1 MTILIVLV
9 VMGSSILL
17 SFISYQRAK
26 SSLVS
31 QLEDNYAASAQKYA
45 LELTAWVSTNATI
58 IDTLAAEIAVNGITF
73 KGYDEFHSYLERSN
87 ELLNKNG
94 YVYDVY
100 FTYPDNYMVCASDFL
115 ADGTVDFVHERE
127 WYTTSALTG
136 ELFFSTPYLDSDTL
150 KPIITISKAVY
161 KDGELLGVLAAD
173 IFVDVLVDMVSKVDV
188 GVNSYA
194 FLLDHNM
201 HVITHPD
208 SAYDYP
214 DKPIGIMD
222 APDSPYQSLVDS
234 IRSGADGMV
243 FVDDYDGTVRG
254 IVSAEMINTGWYVC
268 LATDR
273 KELEKSVASLMRGF
287 VIAAGVAILIGVAM
301 AVFLAR
307 VLDQLS
313 SKEQEYRQEVL
324 RLEKQAADE
333 ASEAKSRFLA
343 DMSHEIRTP
352 INTIIGMN
360 EMILR
365 ETDNR
370 DIMGYSRNIKQSG
383 NNLLQLINGILDFS
397 KIEDGKMEIVPVK
410 YNVASQMT
418 YLINSI
424 SERASAKNLEL
435 IADIDPGIPTGLF
448 GDDTRINQVLT
459 NLLTNAVKY
468 TEKGSVTL
476 RVTEL
481 SRQDENI
488 VIRYEIADT
497 GIGIRQEDMQRLFES
512 FERLD
517 VVRNR
522 NIEGT
527 GLGMTITRRLLELM
541 GSELKV
547 DSTYGKGSTF
557 SFELSQRIEDTAPIG
572 DYRKTAESTE
582 SGPSYKES
590 FHAPDARILVVDD
603 TKLNIF
609 VVENLLK
616 KTGLVIDTAVNGN
629 DAIALAGENDYDV
642 ILMDQRM
649 PGMDGT
655 EAMQRIRAHE
665 TVTGKRTPIIC
676 LTADVISGAR
686 ERYIEQGFDDYLTKP
701 IDGTELE
708 KMLIRYLPGEK
719 VEKTQVQITEPSG
732 ESSLK
737 TGLFGELESAGVD
750 TSRGLSYSAGDEAM
764 YIDVL
769 KAYAGEGSTRVQK
782 LEDCLAFE
790 NLKDYGIYIHALKS
804 SSRTIGAAGLSDI
817 AAKLEAAAKDG
828 NMKVI
833 RSCHEDAMEK
843 YRKIVAVIR
852 NNTGEASGIN
862 GGEGSG
868 EGDEQEIFEFY
879 PE

>member
-173 IFVDVLVDMVSKVDV
+173 IFVDVLVDMVSQVDV

-208 SAYDYP
+208 STYDYP

-273 KELEKSVASLMRGF
+273 KELEQSVASLMRGF

-313 SKEQEYRQEVL
+313 SKEQEYRQENREGKVCFVYHHGRKNKCASKL
-324 RLEKQAADE
+324 TEEDRRERVAFLKAVQHEDSRVENTGQESEQVAQPLSGRDSFKKEAQDSCENDQDRDE
-333 ASEAKSRFLA
+333 LN
-343 DMSHEIRTP
+343 P
-352 INTIIGMN
+352 C
-360 EMILR
+360 
-365 ETDNR
+365 
-370 DIMGYSRNIKQSG
+370 
-383 NNLLQLINGILDFS
+383 
-397 KIEDGKMEIVPVK
+397 
-410 YNVASQMT
+410 
-418 YLINSI
+418 
-424 SERASAKNLEL
+424 
-435 IADIDPGIPTGLF
+435 
-448 GDDTRINQVLT
+448 
-459 NLLTNAVKY
+459 
-468 TEKGSVTL
+468 
-476 RVTEL
+476 
-481 SRQDENI
+481 
-488 VIRYEIADT
+488 
-497 GIGIRQEDMQRLFES
+497 
-512 FERLD
+512 
-517 VVRNR
+517 
-522 NIEGT
+522 
-527 GLGMTITRRLLELM
+527 RLL
-541 GSELKV
+541 SE
-547 DSTYGKGSTF
+547 
-557 SFELSQRIEDTAPIG
+557 
-572 DYRKTAESTE
+572 
-582 SGPSYKES
+582 
-590 FHAPDARILVVDD
+590 
-603 TKLNIF
+603 N
-609 VVENLLK
+609 
-616 KTGLVIDTAVNGN
+616 
-629 DAIALAGENDYDV
+629 
-642 ILMDQRM
+642 
-649 PGMDGT
+649 
-655 EAMQRIRAHE
+655 
-665 TVTGKRTPIIC
+665 
-676 LTADVISGAR
+676 
-686 ERYIEQGFDDYLTKP
+686 
-701 IDGTELE
+701 
-708 KMLIRYLPGEK
+708 
-719 VEKTQVQITEPSG
+719 
-732 ESSLK
+732 
-737 TGLFGELESAGVD
+737 
-750 TSRGLSYSAGDEAM
+750 
-764 YIDVL
+764 
-769 KAYAGEGSTRVQK
+769 
-782 LEDCLAFE
+782 
-790 NLKDYGIYIHALKS
+790 
-804 SSRTIGAAGLSDI
+804 
-817 AAKLEAAAKDG
+817 
-828 NMKVI
+828 
-833 RSCHEDAMEK
+833 
-843 YRKIVAVIR
+843 
-852 NNTGEASGIN
+852 
-862 GGEGSG
+862 
-868 EGDEQEIFEFY
+868 
-879 PE
+879 